1 MSAVMPLEVEQR
13 GVRLDAEL
21 RGVDELATRYYRGQI
36 SKGALH
42 PLEAMRLM
50 HDGAVLGGKTP
61 LMPDDEL
68 AFDQIYATA
77 PKRERAT
84 MDCWYRQGGSAKQKA
99 QRLRISRASL
109 YLLWKT
115 ALSYFRGRLHAK
127 GIDV

>member
-1 MSAVMPLEVEQR
+1 MNAIMMDPRETRLES
-13 GVRLDAEL
+13 GL
-21 RGVDELATRYYRGQI
+21 RGTDALADRYYRRQLTSGT
-36 SKGALH
+36 LH

-50 HDGAVLGGKTP
+50 HDGAVLGGSTAP
-61 LMPDDEL
+61 MPDDEL

-77 PKRERAT
+77 PTREKAT
-84 MDCWYRQGGSAKQKA
+84 MDCWYKGGGSVQQKA
-99 QRLRISRASL
+99 KRLGMSRASL